1 MENIKVLNCLKVIIF
16 NIAEIIIV
24 FLLGNVFNV
33 EINIRIML
41 MVLFFLTR
49 MIIGKPK
56 HYSQAYKCAIWSVL
70 VFLSLYSLSSLDF
83 IVIVLLTIFTGFIST
98 GRADIDDMFMW
109 KGKTSKYEALRDLIA
124 LSPNNTIII
133 EHEEYWRKNYPIRYE
148 IFKYFYRENMSYIK
162 IMEIKGYSDDTIIK
176 RECKTIYSIL
186 ERPLNLPP
194 IE

>member
-1 MENIKVLNCLKVIIF
+1 MENTKVLNYLKVIVF

-33 EINIRIML
+33 EINIRIMF

-56 HYSQAYKCAIWSVL
+56 HYSKAYKCAIWSVL

-83 IVIVLLTIFTGFIST
+83 IVIVLLTVFTGFIST

-109 KGKTSKYEALRDLIA
+109 KGRDTKNKDIENYIKYHSLDDKLLEFENKLKQQDDVLFLIYKYRCKENKSFAEISKLLGDMPTCDISNKLDSIA
-124 LSPNNTIII
+124 LTI
-133 EHEEYWRKNYPIRYE
+133 R
-148 IFKYFYRENMSYIK
+148 
-162 IMEIKGYSDDTIIK
+162 
-176 RECKTIYSIL
+176 IYCGI
-186 ERPLNLPP
+186 
-194 IE
+194 